1 MDKTE
6 VPEAEGK
13 APAEVLER
21 IEAQFVCDRKKLSSW
36 QKVIWSQFGNQRIVN
51 GKIAVVILAG
61 GQGTRLGFD
70 RPKGE
75 YEIGLP
81 SKKSIFQIL
90 TERFVKAQ
98 MLAHK
103 AKELTDDCQ
112 KCKLLIMTSRIN
124 HDQTVEF
131 FTKNNYFGAKKENI
145 IFFEQAVLPVISS
158 SDGKILLEDRHR
170 LNLGPNGNG
179 ALFDSV
185 ANNETVK
192 DIIQQSEFVQIIGVD
207 NVLNKILDPI
217 FIGFAISKNL
227 QAVMKSCVKRDAK
240 EPVGVVV
247 KRKNMET
254 GLSKYDI
261 IEYSEISKEDVEAI
275 DPASGELKF
284 NLGNILVF
292 LISSRKLL
300 ELVNN
305 ASTLNA
311 LYHKAFKKYTY
322 LDPVTGEK
330 QIPTAPNAYKFE
342 LFIHNFLPMC
352 DQGRFGVFRVPREEE
367 FAPVKNAEGVDSPQ
381 SARDLIYAQS
391 IRWLLK
397 AGAIVSEDQKV
408 LEIDTMLS
416 YQGEGLEQ
424 FENQTISQ
432 NYLAATPI

>member
-1 MDKTE
+1 
-6 VPEAEGK
+6 
-13 APAEVLER
+13 
-21 IEAQFVCDRKKLSSW
+21 
-36 QKVIWSQFGNQRIVN
+36 
-51 GKIAVVILAG
+51 
-61 GQGTRLGFD
+61 
-70 RPKGE
+70 
-75 YEIGLP
+75 
-81 SKKSIFQIL
+81 
-90 TERFVKAQ
+90 
-98 MLAHK
+98 
-103 AKELTDDCQ
+103 
-112 KCKLLIMTSRIN
+112 
-124 HDQTVEF
+124 
-131 FTKNNYFGAKKENI
+131 
-145 IFFEQAVLPVISS
+145 
-158 SDGKILLEDRHR
+158 
-170 LNLGPNGNG
+170 
-179 ALFDSV
+179 
-185 ANNETVK
+185 
-192 DIIQQSEFVQIIGVD
+192 
-207 NVLNKILDPI
+207 LNKILDPI

-352 DQGRFGVFRVPREEE
+352 D
-367 FAPVKNAEGVDSPQ
+367 
-381 SARDLIYAQS
+381 
-391 IRWLLK
+391 
-397 AGAIVSEDQKV
+397 
-408 LEIDTMLS
+408 
-416 YQGEGLEQ
+416 
-424 FENQTISQ
+424 
-432 NYLAATPI
+432 